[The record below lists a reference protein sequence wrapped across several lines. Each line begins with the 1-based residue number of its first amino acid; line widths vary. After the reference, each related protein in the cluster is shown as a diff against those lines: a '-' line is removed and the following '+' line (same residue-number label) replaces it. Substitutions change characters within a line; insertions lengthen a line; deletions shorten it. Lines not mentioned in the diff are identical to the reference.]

1 MWIEQRAY
9 WNSCSNMKISYSW
22 KGVFLVCLNVC
33 SHLDADVCNNTKII
47 DFFHKGVVNVA
58 YYSTA

>member
-1 MWIEQRAY
+1 MRF
-9 WNSCSNMKISYSW
+9 SYSW
-22 KGVFLVCLNVC
+22 KDVFLVCLNVC